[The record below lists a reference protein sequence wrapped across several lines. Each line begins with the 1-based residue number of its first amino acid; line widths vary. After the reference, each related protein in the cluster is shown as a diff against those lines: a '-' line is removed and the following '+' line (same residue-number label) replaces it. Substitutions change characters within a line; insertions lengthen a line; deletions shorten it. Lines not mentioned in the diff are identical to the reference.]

1 MSAEDGTSHTV
12 GSVASEDLN
21 LTGVKSLNQALG
33 RTKNGV
39 AAVELANRLGL
50 WTETVHQKRN
60 TRPEFPAALSE
71 LTPAQLTDLY
81 SSWTAEFGRL
91 IELCGAIKGQEA
103 LLNIQLRSATAA
115 AKARLRR
122 NVAEGEKAPTG
133 KAVDDMAEE
142 DPAVIDLMEQTGL
155 LAVLSAHANAAREAT
170 QQFLS
175 TISREITFR
184 DAQMKARI
192 Y

>member
-1 MSAEDGTSHTV
+1 M
-12 GSVASEDLN
+12 ASEDLN
-21 LTGVKSLNQALG
+21 LTGVKSLNQALA

-50 WTETVHQKRN
+50 WTESVHQKKN
-60 TRPEFPAALSE
+60 VRPEFPVALSE
-71 LTPAQLTDLY
+71 LTPPQLTDLY
-81 SSWTAEFGRL
+81 SSWTAEYGRL
-91 IELCGAIKGQEA
+91 IELCGAIKGQES
-103 LLNIQLRSATAA
+103 LLGIQLRSATAA

-122 NVAEGEKAPTG
+122 NVAEGEKVPTG

-142 DPAVIDLMEQTGL
+142 DPAVLDLVEQTGL